1 MIKKIIP
8 NDLMTIKELKEMLQQ
23 GNEYAS
29 DLLWELAKAD
39 DTKAWDCVAIEDIET
54 YLQDSGSDIKPED
67 VLNYMK
73 DNYELIDVDS
83 EINNVCCIL
92 KD

>member
-1 MIKKIIP
+1 MEKIIP
-8 NDLMTIKELKEMLQQ
+8 NDLTSVRELKEMLQQ

-29 DLLWELAKAD
+29 DLLWKLTKAD
-39 DTKAWDCVAIEDIET
+39 SIKAWDYVAIEDAEI
-54 YLQDSGSDIKPED
+54 YLQDSGLDIKPED
-67 VLNYMK
+67 IINYMK

>member
-1 MIKKIIP
+1 MEKIIP
-8 NDLMTIKELKEMLQQ
+8 NDSTTVKELKEMLQQ

-29 DLLWELAKAD
+29 DLLWELTKAD
-39 DTKAWDCVAIEDIET
+39 CIKAWDYVAIEDAET
-54 YLQDSGSDIKPED
+54 YLQDSGLDIKPED
-67 VLNYMK
+67 VINYMK

>member
-8 NDLMTIKELKEMLQQ
+8 NDLTTVKELKEMLQQ
-23 GNEYAS
+23 GDEYAS

-39 DTKAWDCVAIEDIET
+39 DTKVWDYVAIEDIET
-54 YLQDSGSDIKPED
+54 YLQDSGLDIKPED

>member
-1 MIKKIIP
+1 MKKIIP
-8 NDLMTIKELKEMLQQ
+8 NDLTTVKELKEMLQQ

-29 DLLWELAKAD
+29 DLLWELTKAD
-39 DTKAWDCVAIEDIET
+39 CIKAWDYVAIEDAET
-54 YLQDSGSDIKPED
+54 YLQDSGLDIKPED
-67 VLNYMK
+67 VINYMK

>member
-1 MIKKIIP
+1 MEKIIP
-8 NDLMTIKELKEMLQQ
+8 NDLTSVRELKEMLQQ

-29 DLLWELAKAD
+29 DLLWELTKAD
-39 DTKAWDCVAIEDIET
+39 SIKAWDYVAIEDAEIC
-54 YLQDSGSDIKPED
+54 LQDSGLNIKPED
-67 VLNYMK
+67 VINYMK